1 LYLRVSRKLVF
12 SKLLFIQTYKPRF
25 YYRLSCLRTFFIVTI
40 FSTQFPFVLNYMTSK
55 NKRDLTSKIFSAGLA
70 LLFVLAFPI
79 YRPTNGELP
88 THVTQ
93 VDFVVQTN
101 ALERYVPSRMIYHVH

>member
-1 LYLRVSRKLVF
+1 MFAYFFYCDHILNTVSF
-12 SKLLFIQTYKPRF
+12 LFW
-25 YYRLSCLRTFFIVTI
+25 TI
-40 FSTQFPFVLNYMTSK
+40 WPQK

-93 VDFVVQTN
+93 VDFVVQN
-101 ALERYVPSRMIYHVH
+101 YALERYVPSRMIYHVH